1 MYAYWVALASIIL
14 LQIRFNKKT
23 ERNVNFILI
32 MLILFLFAGL
42 RGNGKG
48 DYFNYLQYSSYI
60 QSLSDVLRFDFP
72 MEIGFRVLAFVGNYL
87 HLNSQFVI
95 IAMNFISLSCIY
107 KFLKWH
113 SDDCCYST
121 ILFFPI
127 FLQFDMH
134 AARSAV
140 AISLCAIAYHYL
152 LSDNLKKFFLFILL
166 AMCFHK
172 SAIIFIL
179 SILCKKI
186 RIGLNFSILFV
197 VVIFLFTTIFD
208 FDRIIIETLQMLG
221 FQNYANSYRSYA
233 NSVAY
238 GYAFSLLDPR
248 FFMIIAIFIF
258 SKLSLDKNSLDEII
272 ASNLLLLNIILL
284 LLLRQHTAIA
294 LRMSA
299 YFNIYTIIAIPN
311 AIRHIKGKDNKL
323 YYKCIICILY
333 IVYSGFLLIDSVP
346 YRMFFWY

>member
-14 LQIRFNKKT
+14 LQIQFSKKT
-23 ERNVNFILI
+23 KKNINFLVI

-60 QSLSDVLRFDFP
+60 QELSDVFWFDFP
-72 MEIGFRVLAFVGNYL
+72 MEIGFRILAFIGNYL

-113 SDDCCYST
+113 SDDYCYST

-127 FLQFDMH
+127 FLLFDMH
-134 AARSAV
+134 AARAAV
-140 AISLCAIAYHYL
+140 AVSLCTIAYHYL
-152 LSDNLKKFFLFILL
+152 LSDNMKKFCMFILL
-166 AMCFHK
+166 AMCFHR
-172 SAIIFIL
+172 SAIVFVL
-179 SILCKKI
+179 SIFCKKI
-186 RIGLNFSILFV
+186 RIGLNFS
-197 VVIFLFTTIFD
+197 VIFIIVLFLFTMIFD
-208 FDRIIIETLQMLG
+208 FDHIIIEVLQMAG
-221 FQNYANSYRSYA
+221 FQSYANAYRSYA
-233 NSVAY
+233 SNVVY

-248 FFMIIAIFIF
+248 FFIILAIFIF
-258 SKLSLDKNSLDEII
+258 SKLSIDKNSLDEIVT
-272 ASNLLLLNIILL
+272 SNLLLLNIILL

-299 YFNIYTIIAIPN
+299 YFNIYTISAIPN
-311 AIRHIKGKDNKL
+311 AICHIKGKDNKL
-323 YYKCIICILY
+323 YYKCIIGVLY
-333 IVYSGFLLIDSVP
+333 TVYIGYLLMDSVP
-346 YRMFFWY
+346 YKLFFM